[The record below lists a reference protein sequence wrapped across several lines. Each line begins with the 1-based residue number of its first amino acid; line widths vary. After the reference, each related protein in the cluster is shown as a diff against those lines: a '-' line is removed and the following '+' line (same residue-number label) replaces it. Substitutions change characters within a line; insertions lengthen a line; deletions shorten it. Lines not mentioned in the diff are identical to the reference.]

1 MALNVPPIGTRG
13 IYSLKAPFATVPNTL
28 YVCAAIRYYKDI
40 LNQGVDVYRRY
51 YQPYEIPETQYQ
63 KDLAAGV
70 VLVSLTSDTE
80 NPIYVPSSYIASF
93 PNQNNVNYHHVVLS
107 LSLGALPEGMDLT
120 FLKDQLAGVTS
131 DVIGVAPTVYE
142 NISAT
147 TNTITPD
154 EHDAI
159 TIAREAAIANR
170 TTDYAKV
177 LELQRQKVELEQR
190 CQILEDILIENG
202 LLD

>member
-28 YVCAAIRYYKDI
+28 YTCAAIRYFKDI
-40 LNQGVDVYRRY
+40 QNQGIDVFKRY
-51 YQPYEIPETQYQ
+51 YEPYEIPQTQFQ
-63 KDLAAGV
+63 KDLTAGV

-80 NPIYVPSSYIASF
+80 NPIYVPSSYITAF
-93 PNQNNVNYHHVVLS
+93 PNLNTVNYHHVVIS
-107 LSLGALPEGMDLT
+107 LSLGALPEHLDLT
-120 FLKDQLAGVTS
+120 FLKDQVSGVVSDTIGVT
-131 DVIGVAPTVYE
+131 PTVYE
-142 NISAT
+142 NLAAT
-147 TNTITPD
+147 TNTITPE

-170 TTDYAKV
+170 TTDYARV
-177 LELQRQKVELEQR
+177 LELQQQKASLEQR
-190 CQILEDILIENG
+190 LQILEDLAIENG